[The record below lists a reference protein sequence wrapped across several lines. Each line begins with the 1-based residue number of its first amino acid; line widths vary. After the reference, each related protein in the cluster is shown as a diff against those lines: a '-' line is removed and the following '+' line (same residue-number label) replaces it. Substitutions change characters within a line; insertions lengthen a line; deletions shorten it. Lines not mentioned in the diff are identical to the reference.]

1 MKVTYRMCPM
11 TPLSTKPSN
20 SEESRDRNLSWC
32 PSHRNCGGRQVNILN
47 IVREKKEKEARL
59 KQAQLSMTKRYTC
72 TVTVKS

>member
-1 MKVTYRMCPM
+1 M
-11 TPLSTKPSN
+11 
-20 SEESRDRNLSWC
+20 
-32 PSHRNCGGRQVNILN
+32 NILN